1 MRKKVKDVVKQTIRQ
16 SLMDYF
22 WTTIR
27 GMGFG
32 ALLIFLGYN
41 IIASQNIHP
50 LYFQVVND
58 NRQAEA
64 IFLKAIRLLP
74 DYNYFYQIARQK
86 YGEIVDREINR
97 EAERKKATIAN
108 LENILERNPRARDV
122 LFNLAQLYES
132 EGDTEKATLYQERA
146 KAVDPMVENRY

>member
-1 MRKKVKDVVKQTIRQ
+1 MRKKVKDVVKQTVRQ
-16 SLMDYF
+16 SLLEYF
-22 WTTIR
+22 WVTIR

-32 ALLIFLGYN
+32 ALIVFLGYN

-50 LYFQVVND
+50 LYFQVIND

-64 IFLKAIRLLP
+64 VFLKAIRLLP

-86 YGEIVDREINR
+86 YGEIVDQEMNR

-108 LENILERNPRARDV
+108 LESILERNPKARDV
-122 LFNLAQLYES
+122 LFNLGQLYES
-132 EGDTEKATLYQERA
+132 EGDIEKATLYRERA
-146 KAVDPMVENRY
+146 IAVDPMVGK